1 MGILVACTMG
11 GGLEHFPAKGKPIAL
26 ENAPETTG

>member
-11 GGLEHFPAKGKPIAL
+11 GGLEHFPVKSKPIAL
-26 ENAPETTG
+26 GNAPKTTG